1 MHYIRKCFQSQQ
13 KVLDNVLKANYNRD
27 KENIGGDNM
36 RLQKPEIKL
45 TNDTLENIRIM
56 APYLDK
62 ESQNHVYGMMFGIL
76 KTMDSVV
83 LTPETRDKAG

>member
-13 KVLDNVLKANYNRD
+13 KVLDNVLKTNYNRD
-27 KENIGGDNM
+27 KENMGGDNM

-62 ESQNHVYGMMFGIL
+62 ESQNQVYGMMFGIL

>member
-1 MHYIRKCFQSQQ
+1 
-13 KVLDNVLKANYNRD
+13 
-27 KENIGGDNM
+27 M

-62 ESQNHVYGMMFGIL
+62 ESQNQVYGMMFGIL

>member
-1 MHYIRKCFQSQQ
+1 MHYIRKYFQSQQ

-62 ESQNHVYGMMFGIL
+62 ESQNQVYGMMFGIL

-83 LTPETRDKAG
+83 LKPETRDKAG